1 MDTTRH
7 RAPFVDRPSNANT
20 SKGTITRDNTRTPA
34 NNTKLASVFN
44 LGKRGPETRPTAS
57 QDDVETLVAS
67 SSSQARPIDV
77 DEESTPPAK
86 RARRTGGEPS
96 PNKKGPIQMAS
107 IFAPKRPSAQAPP
120 GGYLKAAAPLAEQL
134 RPQNLEDFV
143 GQEHLTGP
151 DGLLFSLIESGNIG
165 SMILWGPPGYVC
177 VSLRCSVPPRL
188 IYCGFRCGKTTLA
201 RLIATRMDIIFK
213 ELSATSSGISDVKGI
228 FEEARNTLRVTGRKT
243 CLFMDE
249 IQRFNKGQ
257 QVSAH
262 L

>member
-1 MDTTRH
+1 M
-7 RAPFVDRPSNANT
+7 
-20 SKGTITRDNTRTPA
+20 TRDNTRTPA
-34 NNTKLASVFN
+34 NNTKLASIFS
-44 LGKRGPETRPTAS
+44 LGKRGPETRPTSS
-57 QDDVETLVAS
+57 QDDVETLVTS
-67 SSSQARPIDV
+67 SPSRIQPIDV
-77 DEESTPPAK
+77 DEGSTPPAK

-96 PNKKGPIQMAS
+96 LNKKGAQLAS
-107 IFAPKRPSAQAPP
+107 IFAPKVPSAQAPP

-177 VSLRCSVPPRL
+177 LSLRCSVPF
-188 IYCGFRCGKTTLA
+188 YCGFRCGKTTLA
-201 RLIATRMDIIFK
+201 RLITTRMDIIFK

-228 FEEARNTLRVTGRKT
+228 FEEAKNTLRLTGRKT

-249 IQRFNKGQ
+249 IQRFNKSQ
-257 QVSAH
+257 QVSAN

>member
-1 MDTTRH
+1 M
-7 RAPFVDRPSNANT
+7 A
-20 SKGTITRDNTRTPA
+20 RDNTRTPA
-34 NNTKLASVFN
+34 NNTKVASIFS
-44 LGKRGPETRPTAS
+44 LGKRGPETRPTSS
-57 QDDVETLVAS
+57 QDGVETVVAS
-67 SSSQARPIDV
+67 SSPVRPIDV
-77 DEESTPPAK
+77 DGESTPPTK

-96 PNKKGPIQMAS
+96 LNKKGPVQMAS
-107 IFAPKRPSAQAPP
+107 IFAQKRPSAQAPP

-151 DGLLFSLIESGNIG
+151 DGLLLSLIESGNIG

-177 VSLRCSVPPRL
+177 VSHRGVLKLPRS
-188 IYCGFRCGKTTLA
+188 IYCAFRCGKTTLA
-201 RLIATRMDIIFK
+201 RLIATRLDIIFN
-213 ELSATSSGISDVKGI
+213 ELSATSSGINDVKGI

-257 QVSAH
+257 QVSTS